1 MRSELVFTAKTSIPN
16 RYQLCSSV
24 AAATRKLHREGSSF
38 SESINRG
45 NDLLCRTSD
54 FAAAASDQSLRN
66 THSGKNKAPSSGVVF
81 DPDRSLFQLRS
92 VAACLWEV

>member
-38 SESINRG
+38 SESINEAM
-45 NDLLCRTSD
+45 TY
-54 FAAAASDQSLRN
+54 FAEHPISQPRQAPEASVIPIAQKLKGLRAA
-66 THSGKNKAPSSGVVF
+66 
-81 DPDRSLFQLRS
+81 
-92 VAACLWEV
+92 